1 MNTIKFEKTAQVK
14 MIAHRGVSG
23 LETEIPARPLWQP
36 ETAVI
41 LE

>member
-23 LETEIPARPLWQP
+23 LETE
-36 ETAVI
+36 TAVI